1 MKIRLYTDDEI
12 SKLKKSIFINK
23 VKYKRELEYEPLFK
37 LWTIVLKHDCP
48 ELTAREIF
56 NRGGIDTNIL
66 HNKLPQRR
74 IKEWMDN
81 YKKFGIRYFFPENE
95 YYKSI
100 ITKKD
105 NNDYFD
111 NFKNQLMDFVL
122 KRLKEIENEENR

>member
-12 SKLKKSIFINK
+12 DQLNKSIFIRS
-23 VKYKRELEYEPLFK
+23 VKYKRKLEYDPIFK

-56 NRGGIDTNIL
+56 ARGGIDTNII

-81 YKKFGIRYFFPENE
+81 YKKFGIDYFLPENE

-100 ITKKD
+100 DHNKDKKVINDDLKEQVTK
-105 NNDYFD
+105 
-111 NFKNQLMDFVL
+111 FVL
-122 KRLKEIENEENR
+122 NRLKEINNE